1 MPLRRRR
8 SGCRLK
14 PGGSTCP
21 PTVRSPPWR
30 RRFIIAFAPVRS
42 ASSCRPGMANGRGNR
57 EVAVMARWLW
67 ISWAVALCMM
77 SARVACAAE
86 TPPVAGHLA
95 SAGMVAQLALDG
107 PIGPAAAEYF
117 DDASKHA
124 VADGAVAI
132 VLRLDTPG
140 GLSDSMRQ
148 IIAGML
154 ACKVP
159 VLVFVAPAV
168 RARLP
173 PASTFCP
180 QG

>member
-1 MPLRRRR
+1 M
-8 SGCRLK
+8 S
-14 PGGSTCP
+14 
-21 PTVRSPPWR
+21 
-30 RRFIIAFAPVRS
+30 
-42 ASSCRPGMANGRGNR
+42 
-57 EVAVMARWLW
+57 RWLW
-67 ISWAVALCMM
+67 ISWAVALCMT
-77 SARVACAAE
+77 SARVACRAE
-86 TPPVAGHLA
+86 TPPVPDRLA

-148 IIAGML
+148 IITAVL

-159 VLVFVAPAV
+159 VLVYVAPGGARAASAGARPLESASPTAMAPAAAV
-168 RARLP
+168 G
-173 PASTFCP
+173 AS